1 MQRGTV
7 GGESYSR
14 APRTAVMRGQKTKA
28 SYTCAGRERS
38 HMHLCGALGT
48 NTTDLDTE
56 AERWL
61 TGDGS

>member
-1 MQRGTV
+1 MFQGP
-7 GGESYSR
+7 ED
-14 APRTAVMRGQKTKA
+14 AVIRGQKTKA
-28 SYTCAGRERS
+28 LYTCAGRERS
-38 HMHLCGALGT
+38 HMHLCGTLGT